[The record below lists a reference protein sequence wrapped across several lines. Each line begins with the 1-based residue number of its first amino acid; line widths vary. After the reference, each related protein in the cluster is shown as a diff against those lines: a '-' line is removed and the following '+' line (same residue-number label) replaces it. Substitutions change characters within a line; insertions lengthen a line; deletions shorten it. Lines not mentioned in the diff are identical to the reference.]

1 MLKQRR
7 NFRTGTERHANR
19 FTTSAS
25 RSNIRY
31 SLSDTHA
38 TPDGYPVKQI
48 GEHTWLIEK
57 AGVVIHKCPRNPF
70 TGNRIFALSCGDNQ
84 FGQDFT
90 LYEALRTVDL
100 CFAGK
105 VLLNRLIYNRCFMT
119 KDHAQGVFIRFIDFR
134 GELLLRASAIDG
146 VTPAGKNGADEATY
160 VYLNGTRLLVELP
173 YQTVREI
180 ISEAEKA
187 RQVNGDEPY
196 IEIICM
202 DSEAEIQKAD

>member
-48 GEHTWLIEK
+48 GEHAWLIEK
-57 AGVVIHKCPRNPF
+57 AGIVIHKCPRNPF

-90 LYEALRTVDL
+90 LYEALRTVDR
-100 CFAGK
+100 
-105 VLLNRLIYNRCFMT
+105 LLRGQSFINRLIYNGCFMT